1 MASGGTMK
9 WHELS
14 IKVSPE
20 ISEAIEDLFR
30 KFGYGGAIIEQ
41 PILEGDDA
49 EEYSIDSDSP
59 VLIRTYLPADTKS
72 IEAIS
77 NIKRGLA
84 ALSLITDLPR
94 LSEREVDEDEWNQ
107 AWRAHFPVLR
117 IGKRI
122 IIKPSWRK
130 YTKKAEDDV
139 VIKLD
144 PGSAFGSGQHPSTR
158 LCLKELEIRITKKQ
172 DVLDLGTGSGILAMA
187 AAKLGAPSVLAI
199 DIDSVSVRAAS
210 ENVVANRLTRK
221 VRVELDSLPL
231 SRKLNSAGYR
241 KFDIVVANVTGTILT
256 KLSPFIPKVMSPDGQ
271 LIASGIIDSKLD
283 STLEAFKSDGLSIE
297 RVRKEGDWRLVVATL
312 QKVD

>member
-1 MASGGTMK
+1 MK

-14 IKVSPE
+14 IQVSPE

-59 VLIRTYLPADTKS
+59 VLIRTYLPADPPADQ
-72 IEAIS
+72 AIS

-84 ALSLITDLPR
+84 ALSLITDLPQ

-107 AWRAHFPVLR
+107 AWRDHFPMLR

-122 IIKPSWRK
+122 VIKPSWRK
-130 YTKKAEDDV
+130 YSKKPGDI

-158 LCLKELEIRITKKQ
+158 LCLKELELRMVKGQ
-172 DVLDLGTGSGILAMA
+172 SLLDLGTGSGILAMA
-187 AAKLGAPSVLAI
+187 AAKLGASPVLAI
-199 DIDSVSVRAAS
+199 DIDAVAVKAS
-210 ENVVANRLTRK
+210 AENVVANRLNRK
-221 VRVELDSLPL
+221 VRVELDSLPI

-241 KFDIVVANVTGTILT
+241 KFDVVVANLTGTILT
-256 KLSPFIPKVMSPDGQ
+256 KLSPDIPKVMAQGGF
-271 LIASGIIDSKLD
+271 LIASGIIDSKLE
-283 STLEAFKSDGLSIE
+283 STLAAFKSAGLSIE
-297 RVRKEGDWRLVVATL
+297 RVRKDGDWRLVVASHKKT
-312 QKVD
+312 D

>member
-1 MASGGTMK
+1 MK

-49 EEYSIDSDSP
+49 EEYSIDNDSP

-84 ALSLITDLPR
+84 ALSLIMDLPR

-130 YTKKAEDDV
+130 YTKKAADYV

-144 PGSAFGSGQHPSTR
+144 PGSAFGSGQHPTTR
-158 LCLKELEIRITKKQ
+158 LCLKELEVRVTKKQ
-172 DVLDLGTGSGILAMA
+172 NVLDLGTGSGILAMA
-187 AAKLGAPSVLAI
+187 AAKLGASSVLAI
-199 DIDSVSVRAAS
+199 DIDSVSVRAAF

-231 SRKLNSAGYR
+231 SRKLNLVGYR
-241 KFDIVVANVTGTILT
+241 KFDLVVANLTGTILT

-271 LIASGIIDSKLD
+271 IIASGIIDSKLE
-283 STLEAFKSDGLSIE
+283 STLGAFKSAGLYVE
-297 RVRKEGDWRLVVATL
+297 RVRKEGDWRLVVATF